1 MGRNETETNSKDL
14 LAKFKEGIDDTQ
26 KTSYKTMISKKLL
39 NQAKQMKKK
48 EQMGTSNKNNNH
60 NTTASL
66 INRHIDSKFN
76 KTPVAN

>member
-48 EQMGTSNKNNNH
+48 EQLGTVK
-60 NTTASL
+60 
-66 INRHIDSKFN
+66 
-76 KTPVAN
+76 